1 MALRWLPSARFDRAW
16 ARVAEC
22 PRRAHTTVP
31 TGGDGDMRRL
41 ADFVVRW
48 PWVVIGLWVAIAVA
62 LPLTFPSL
70 GEMAQKH
77 PLSILP
83 GDAPSSITA
92 RKMTEAFH
100 ESGSEDL
107 LLVVLTDDKG
117 LGPADEAAY
126 RKLVDAL
133 RRDTRDVLM
142 LQDFVR
148 IPPLRSAVTSQDH
161 KAWVLPVGVAGELGT
176 PRSYAAFNQIGDIVK
191 HAVAGTPLKANLTGP
206 AATVADLTVAG
217 DRDRLP
223 VEVAIAVLVL
233 IVLVVVYRSA
243 VTMLLPLITIGLS
256 LVIAQALVAGYSQ
269 LTGSGVSN
277 QSIVFLSAI
286 MAGAGTDYAV
296 FLISRYHDYLRSGAD
311 FDQAVKRAM
320 ISIGKVITAS
330 ATTVGITFLLI
341 SFARMGVLKPVGVS
355 SAIGIGVAFLAAM
368 TLLPAILV
376 LAGPRGW
383 VKPRRELT
391 ARFWRRSGI
400 RIVRRPMVHLVA
412 SVLVLIILAGS
423 AGLVRYNYDDRKA
436 LRSSAPSSIGYAALD
451 RHFPVNQSIPE
462 YILVQ
467 SPHDLRTPQALA
479 DLEQMADRVS
489 QLPNIAVVS
498 GITRPTGHVPEQFRA
513 TYQAG
518 AIGTFLADGST
529 LINDHTSDL
538 NRLAEGAGTLANNL
552 GDVRGQVNQLAASVQ
567 ELENAFSSTK
577 NQYGGDTL
585 VKEVD
590 TAAKLVDHVNSLSNA
605 MGWNYSAGKNMFAW
619 IGPVLMALQG
629 NPVCDVDESCSAT
642 RGAFERL
649 VGERD
654 QEDLDAINDLA
665 GQLQSFPDK
674 EALKA
679 STDRV
684 RNAFAELTN
693 VLQSLGMD
701 QPGGLQANLNNMQS
715 GADQFA
721 GGSRQI
727 ADAVNVLVDQV
738 KQLGGG
744 LNEAATF
751 LLSLKHDAAKPAMAG
766 FNIPAQ
772 LLHLEEFQEAA
783 KVFISADGHS
793 VRYLVQTKL
802 NPFSTEAMDQVNAI
816 LATAKGAQPN
826 TTLADAQISMGGY
839 PVGLKDT
846 RDYYQHD
853 IRFIIAV
860 TLFVVLLTLIALLR
874 AVVAPL
880 YLVASV
886 VISYLSAVGIGAVVF
901 QYLLG
906 QQLHWSVPPLAFVVL
921 VAVGA
926 DYNMLLV
933 SRMRDES
940 PHSMRYG
947 IIRTLSSTGGVITAA
962 GLIFAASM
970 CGLLFSSIGTV
981 VQGGFVIGVGIL
993 LDTFL
998 VRTITVPAIAAL
1010 VGRANWWPSR
1020 AGVRRSVRG
1029 SVSRSPVGRAKPRTG

>member
-1 MALRWLPSARFDRAW
+1 
-16 ARVAEC
+16 
-22 PRRAHTTVP
+22 
-31 TGGDGDMRRL
+31 MRRL

-70 GEMAQKH
+70 NEMSQKH
-77 PLSILP
+77 PLAILP
-83 GDAPSSITA
+83 SDAPSSVTA

-133 RRDTRDVLM
+133 RHDTRDVLM
-142 LQDFVR
+142 LQDFVSK
-148 IPPLRSAVTSQDH
+148 PPLRSVVTSKDH

-191 HAVAGTPLKANLTGP
+191 HAVAGTPLTANITGP

-217 DRDRLP
+217 SRDRLP
-223 VEVAIAVLVL
+223 IELAIAVLVL
-233 IVLVVVYRSA
+233 IVLVVIYRSV
-243 VTMLLPLITIGLS
+243 VTMLLPLLTIGIS
-256 LVIAQALVAGYSQ
+256 LVIAEAVVAGFSQ

-296 FLISRYHDYLRSGAD
+296 FLISRYHDHVRLGAD
-311 FDQAVKRAM
+311 SDQAVKGAM

-330 ATTVGITFLLI
+330 AATVGITFLVI
-341 SFARMGVLKPVGVS
+341 SFARMGVFKTVGAS

-400 RIVRRPMVHLVA
+400 RIVRRPKVHLVA
-412 SVLVLIILAGS
+412 SVLVLIILAS
-423 AGLVRYNYDDRKA
+423 CAGLVRYNYDDRKA

-451 RHFPVNQSIPE
+451 RHSPVNQSIPE
-462 YILVQ
+462 YILIQ

-489 QLPNIAVVS
+489 QLPNIAAVS
-498 GITRPTGHVPEQFRA
+498 GITRPTGAVPEQFRA

-518 AIGTFLADGST
+518 AIGTFLASGST
-529 LINDHTSDL
+529 QINDHTDDF
-538 NRLAEGAGTLANNL
+538 NRLAEGAGTLADNL
-552 GDVRGQVNQLAASVQ
+552 ADMRGQVSELVIGIQGLIDAS
-567 ELENAFSSTK
+567 SSMKT
-577 NQYGGDTL
+577 QSGGDTL

-590 TAAKLVDHVNSLSNA
+590 TAAKLVDAVNSLSNS
-605 MGWNYSAGKNMFAW
+605 MGWNFSAAKDMFGW
-619 IGPVLMALQG
+619 IFPVLTALQG
-629 NPVCDVDESCSAT
+629 NPACDLDSSCSAT
-642 RGAFERL
+642 RGQFERL
-649 VGERD
+649 VGARD
-654 QEDLDAINDLA
+654 QGDLDQINDLA
-665 GQLQSFPDK
+665 RQLQTFPDRQTMN
-674 EALKA
+674 A
-679 STDRV
+679 SIDRM
-684 RNAFAELTN
+684 RGAFAN
-693 VLQSLGMD
+693 VSRVLHSMGMD
-701 QPGGLQANLNNMQS
+701 QPGGLQANLNSLQD
-715 GADQFA
+715 GAARFA
-721 GGSRQI
+721 GGSRQV
-727 ADAVNVLVDQV
+727 ADAVAQLVDQL
-738 KQLGGG
+738 KQMGAG
-744 LNEAATF
+744 LSESAAF
-751 LLSLKHDAAKPAMAG
+751 LLTLKHDAAQPAMAG
-766 FNIPAQ
+766 FNIPSQ
-772 LLHLEEFQEAA
+772 LLHLEQFNKAA
-783 KVFISADGHS
+783 KIFISPDGHS

-802 NPFSTEAMDQVNAI
+802 SPFSTEAMDQVNAI
-816 LATAKGAQPN
+816 SGTARGAQPN
-826 TTLADAQISMGGY
+826 TALADATVSMAGY
-839 PVGLKDT
+839 TASLRDT
-846 RDYYQHD
+846 RDYYEHD

-860 TLFVVLLTLIALLR
+860 TLIVVLLTLIALLR

-886 VISYLSAVGIGAVVF
+886 VISYLSAVGIGALVF
-901 QYLLG
+901 QFILG

-947 IIRTLSSTGGVITAA
+947 VIRTLSSTGGVITAA

-970 CGLLFSSIGTV
+970 FGLLFSSISTV

-998 VRTITVPAIAAL
+998 VRTVTVPAMAAL
-1010 VGRANWWPSR
+1010 VGRANWWPGRVR
-1020 AGVRRSVRG
+1020 AHE
-1029 SVSRSPVGRAKPRTG
+1029 

>member
-1 MALRWLPSARFDRAW
+1 
-16 ARVAEC
+16 
-22 PRRAHTTVP
+22 
-31 TGGDGDMRRL
+31 MRRL

-48 PWVVIGLWVAIAVA
+48 PWAVIGLWIAVAVA

-70 GEMAQKH
+70 GEMAEKH
-77 PLSILP
+77 PLAILP
-83 GDAPSSITA
+83 SDAPSSVTA
-92 RKMTEAFH
+92 KEMTKAFN

-117 LGPADEAAY
+117 LSPADEATY
-126 RKLVDAL
+126 RKLVDTL
-133 RRDTRDVLM
+133 RHDTRDVVM
-142 LQDFVR
+142 VQDF
-148 IPPLRSAVTSQDH
+148 ISTPPLRSVVTSKDH

-176 PRSYAAFNQIGDIVK
+176 PQAYAAFNRVSDIIQHSVS
-191 HAVAGTPLKANLTGP
+191 GSPLSVNITGP

-217 DRDRLP
+217 NKERLP
-223 VEVAIAVLVL
+223 IELAIAVLVL
-233 IVLVVVYRSA
+233 IVLLVIYGSA
-243 VTMLLPLITIGLS
+243 VTMLLPLLTIGAS
-256 LVIAQALVAGYSQ
+256 LVIAQAVVAAYSQ

-311 FDQAVKRAM
+311 FDQAIKRAM
-320 ISIGKVITAS
+320 MSIGKVIGAS
-330 ATTVGITFLLI
+330 AATVGITFLLI
-341 SFARMGVLKPVGVS
+341 SFARMGVFKTVGAS
-355 SAIGIGVAFLAAM
+355 SAIGVGVAFLAAV

-383 VKPRRELT
+383 VRPRRELT

-400 RIVRRPMVHLVA
+400 RIVRRPKANLVA
-412 SVLVLIILAGS
+412 SALVLIILAS
-423 AGLVRYNYDDRKA
+423 CAGLVHYNYDDRKA

-451 RHFPVNQSIPE
+451 RHFPVNQSVPE
-462 YILVQ
+462 YILIR
-467 SPHDLRTPQALA
+467 SPHDLRTPKALA

-489 QLPNIAVVS
+489 QLPNVAAVS
-498 GITRPTGHVPEQFRA
+498 GITRPTGNVPEQFRA

-518 AIGTFLADGST
+518 AIGTLLAGGST
-529 LINDHTSDL
+529 MINDHTSDL
-538 NRLAEGAGTLANNL
+538 NRLAAGAGTMADTL
-552 GDVRGQVNQLAASVQ
+552 GDVRGQVAQLAASLE
-567 ELENAFSSTK
+567 ELQTAFSSAK
-577 NQYGGDTL
+577 SQYTGDAL
-585 VKEVD
+585 VKQVD
-590 TAAKLVDHVNSLSNA
+590 IAAQLVDHVNSLSNA
-605 MGWNYSAGKNMFAW
+605 MGRNFSAAKNVFAW
-619 IGPVLMALQG
+619 IGPVLTALRG
-629 NPVCDVDESCSAT
+629 NPVCDADQSCSST
-642 RGAFERL
+642 RGAFEQL
-649 VGERD
+649 VGSRD
-654 QEDLDAINDLA
+654 QADLDAINDLA
-665 GQLQSFPDK
+665 HQLQDFQDK
-674 EALKA
+674 RALKA

-684 RNAFAELTN
+684 RAALGKLTK
-693 VLQSLGMD
+693 VMHSMGMD
-701 QPGGLQANLNNMQS
+701 KPGGLQANLNSMQD
-715 GADQFA
+715 GANRLA

-727 ADAVNVLVDQV
+727 ADAVAQLVDQV
-738 KQLGGG
+738 KQLGAG
-744 LNEAATF
+744 LGESATF
-751 LLSLKHDAAKPAMAG
+751 LLSLKRDAAQPAMAG
-766 FNIPAQ
+766 FNIPPQ
-772 LLHLEEFQEAA
+772 LLRLEEFQKAA
-783 KVFISADGHS
+783 KVFISPDGHS

-816 LATAKGAQPN
+816 TAAARGAQPN
-826 TTLADAQISMGGY
+826 TALSDAKISMAGY
-839 PVGLKDT
+839 TVGLKET

-853 IRFIIAV
+853 IQFIIAV
-860 TLFVVLLTLIALLR
+860 TLLVVLVTLIALLR
-874 AVVAPL
+874 AIVAPL

-886 VISYLSAVGIGAVVF
+886 VISYLSAVGIGVLVF

-933 SRMRDES
+933 SRMREES
-940 PHSMRYG
+940 EHSMRYS

-1010 VGRANWWPSR
+1010 VGPANWWPSR
-1020 AGVRRSVRG
+1020 MGARRFALR
-1029 SVSRSPVGRAKPRTG
+1029 RAEPQPV

>member
-1 MALRWLPSARFDRAW
+1 
-16 ARVAEC
+16 
-22 PRRAHTTVP
+22 
-31 TGGDGDMRRL
+31 MRRL

-48 PWVVIGLWVAIAVA
+48 PWVVIAVWVAIAVA

-77 PLSILP
+77 PLAILP
-83 GDAPSSITA
+83 SDAPSSVTA

-117 LGPADEAAY
+117 LSPADEGVY

-142 LQDFVR
+142 LQDFVSM
-148 IPPLRSAVTSQDH
+148 PPLRSVVTSKDH

-176 PRSYAAFNQIGDIVK
+176 PRSYAAFTQIGGIVE
-191 HAVAGTPLKANLTGP
+191 HVVAGTPLTANLTGP

-217 DRDRLP
+217 DRDRMPIEL
-223 VEVAIAVLVL
+223 AIAVLVL
-233 IVLVVVYRSA
+233 FVLLVVYRSA
-243 VTMLLPLITIGLS
+243 ITMLLPLITIGLS
-256 LVIAQALVAGYSQ
+256 LVIAQALVAGFSQ
-269 LTGSGVSN
+269 LTGTGVSN

-296 FLISRYHDYLRSGAD
+296 FLISRYHDYLRLDAD
-311 FDQAVKRAM
+311 VDQAVKRAM
-320 ISIGKVITAS
+320 ISIGKVIAAS
-330 ATTVGITFLLI
+330 ATTVGITFLVI
-341 SFARMGVLKPVGVS
+341 SFARMGVFKTVGVA
-355 SAIGIGVAFLAAM
+355 SAIGVGVAFLAAV

-376 LAGPRGW
+376 LAGRRGW

-400 RIVRRPMVHLVA
+400 RIVRRPRAHLVA
-412 SVLVLIILAGS
+412 SALVLAILAS
-423 AGLVRYNYDDRKA
+423 CAGLVHYNYDDRKA
-436 LRSSAPSSIGYAALD
+436 LQSSAPSSIGYTALD
-451 RHFPVNQSIPE
+451 RHFPTNQSIPE
-462 YILVQ
+462 FILIQ

-479 DLEQMADRVS
+479 DLEQLADRVS
-489 QLPNIAVVS
+489 QLPNIAVIS
-498 GITRPTGHVPEQFRA
+498 GITRPTGNVPEQFRA
-513 TYQAG
+513 TCQAG
-518 AIGTFLADGST
+518 AIGTFLAGGST
-529 LINDHTSDL
+529 LINDRTNDL
-538 NRLAEGAGTLANNL
+538 NRLVDGAGTLANNL
-552 GDVRGQVNQLAASVQ
+552 GDVRGQVGQLATSVQ
-567 ELENAFSSTK
+567 SLTDSLTSMRS
-577 NQYGGDTL
+577 QYGGDTL

-619 IGPVLMALQG
+619 IGPVLTALQG

-649 VGERD
+649 TGGRD

-674 EALKA
+674 QSLNA
-679 STDRV
+679 SVDRL
-684 RNAFAELTN
+684 RGALTN
-693 VLQSLGMD
+693 LTKVMQSMGME
-701 QPGGLQANLNNMQS
+701 QPGGLQANLATLQD
-715 GADQFA
+715 GANQFA
-721 GGSRQI
+721 GGSRQV
-727 ADAVNVLVDQV
+727 ADAVAQLVDQV
-738 KQLGGG
+738 KQMGAG
-744 LNEAATF
+744 LSEAATF
-751 LLSLKHDAAKPAMAG
+751 LLSLKHDAAQPAMAG

-772 LLHLEEFQEAA
+772 LLHLDEFQKAA
-783 KVFISADGHS
+783 KVFISSDGHS

-816 LATAKGAQPN
+816 SAAARGAQPN
-826 TTLADAQISMGGY
+826 TALADATVSMAGY
-839 PVGLKDT
+839 TVGLKDT

-860 TLFVVLLTLIALLR
+860 TLIVVLLTLIALLR
-874 AVVAPL
+874 AIVAPL

-886 VISYLSAVGIGAVVF
+886 IISYLSAVGIGALIF
-901 QYLLG
+901 QFILG

-921 VAVGA
+921 VSVGA

-947 IIRTLSSTGGVITAA
+947 IIRTLGSTGGVITAA

-1010 VGRANWWPSR
+1010 VGQANWWPGRIR
-1020 AGVRRSVRG
+1020 ARG
-1029 SVSRSPVGRAKPRTG
+1029 

>member
-1 MALRWLPSARFDRAW
+1 MARGG
-16 ARVAEC
+16 RVW
-22 PRRAHTTVP
+22 PTVVVAHTTAR
-31 TGGDGDMRRL
+31 TGGEGAMRRL

-48 PWVVIGLWVAIAVA
+48 PWVVIGLWVAIAIA

-70 GEMAQKH
+70 NEMAQKH
-77 PLSILP
+77 PLAILP
-83 GDAPSSITA
+83 SDAPSSVTA

-133 RRDTRDVLM
+133 RQDTRDVLM
-142 LQDFVR
+142 LQDFVST
-148 IPPLRSAVTSQDH
+148 PPLRSAVTSKDD

-176 PRSYAAFNQIGDIVK
+176 PPSYAAFNQIGDIVK
-191 HAVAGTPLKANLTGP
+191 HAVTGTPLTAKLTGP

-223 VEVAIAVLVL
+223 IELAIAVLVL
-233 IVLVVVYRSA
+233 IVLLVVYRSA

-256 LVIAQALVAGYSQ
+256 LVIAQAVVAGYSQ

-311 FDQAVKRAM
+311 FDQAVKKAM
-320 ISIGKVITAS
+320 TSIGKVITAS

-341 SFARMGVLKPVGVS
+341 SFSRMGVFKTVGVS
-355 SAIGIGVAFLAAM
+355 SAIGIGVAFLAAV
-368 TLLPAILV
+368 TLLPAILA

-400 RIVRRPMVHLVA
+400 RIVRRPRAHLVA
-412 SVLVLIILAGS
+412 SVLVLIILAS
-423 AGLVRYNYDDRKA
+423 CAGLVRYNYDDRKA
-436 LRSSAPSSIGYAALD
+436 LRPSAPSSIGYAALD

-467 SPHDLRTPQALA
+467 SPHDLRTPRALA

-498 GITRPTGHVPEQFRA
+498 GITRPTGNVPEQFRA

-518 AIGTFLADGST
+518 AIGTVLANGST
-529 LINDHTSDL
+529 LINDHTGDL
-538 NRLAEGAGTLANNL
+538 NRLAEGAAKLADNL
-552 GDVRGQVNQLAASVQ
+552 GDVRGQVSLLATSIQ
-567 ELENAFSSTK
+567 GLIDAFTTMRT
-577 NQYGGDTL
+577 QYGGDAL

-590 TAAKLVDHVNSLSNA
+590 IAAKLVDHVNSLGNS
-605 MGWNYSAGKNMFAW
+605 MGWNFSAVKDMFGW
-619 IGPVLMALQG
+619 IGPVLAALQG
-629 NPVCDVDESCSAT
+629 NPVCDADESCSAT
-642 RGAFERL
+642 RGQFQRL
-649 VGERD
+649 VGARD
-654 QEDLDAINDLA
+654 QGDLDAINDLIR
-665 GQLQSFPDK
+665 QLQTFPDRQT
-674 EALKA
+674 LNA
-679 STDRV
+679 SIV
-684 RNAFAELTN
+684 RLRAAFAN
-693 VLQSLGMD
+693 IAKVMHSMGMD
-701 QPGGLQANLNNMQS
+701 QPGGLQTNLDSLQDRA
-715 GADQFA
+715 GRFA
-721 GGSRQI
+721 GGSRQV
-727 ADAVNVLVDQV
+727 ADAVAQLVDQV
-738 KQLGGG
+738 KQLGAG
-744 LNEAATF
+744 LSESAAF
-751 LLSLKHDAAKPAMAG
+751 LLSLKHDASQPAMAG
-766 FNIPAQ
+766 FNIPSQ
-772 LLHLEEFQEAA
+772 LLHLEEFQKAA
-783 KVFISADGHS
+783 KVFISPDGHS

-802 NPFSTEAMDQVNAI
+802 NPFSAEAMDQVNAI
-816 LATAKGAQPN
+816 TATARGAQPN
-826 TTLADAQISMGGY
+826 TALSDASISMAGY
-839 PVGLKDT
+839 TVSLKDT

-860 TLFVVLLTLIALLR
+860 TLVVVLLTLIALLR
-874 AVVAPL
+874 AIVAPL

-886 VISYLSAVGIGAVVF
+886 VISYLSAVGIGMLFFQVV
-901 QYLLG
+901 LG

-970 CGLLFSSIGTV
+970 CGLLFSSVGTV
-981 VQGGFVIGVGIL
+981 IQGGFVIGVGIL

-998 VRTITVPAIAAL
+998 VRTITVPAVAAL
-1010 VGRANWWPSR
+1010 VGRANWWPSQ
-1020 AGVRRSVRG
+1020 
-1029 SVSRSPVGRAKPRTG
+1029 VSRDGVSART